1 MNLELENVCCGEFEK
16 VRAVRGTAQ
25 CITEHPSFTNVVLNV
40 DALQMRRHQ
49 LIERKLNYENLHL
62 NPLPNNIWRKLAYGL
77 FAMWINSWNNLG
89 KGCRVVIPSCAC
101 DEDFGKVSSSR

>member
-1 MNLELENVCCGEFEK
+1 M
-16 VRAVRGTAQ
+16 
-25 CITEHPSFTNVVLNV
+25 VLNV

-89 KGCRVVIPSCAC
+89 KGCRVVIPSCAVMKILARFPPAG
-101 DEDFGKVSSSR
+101 DQQRMGYIPAQDSGVLYIHDIDL